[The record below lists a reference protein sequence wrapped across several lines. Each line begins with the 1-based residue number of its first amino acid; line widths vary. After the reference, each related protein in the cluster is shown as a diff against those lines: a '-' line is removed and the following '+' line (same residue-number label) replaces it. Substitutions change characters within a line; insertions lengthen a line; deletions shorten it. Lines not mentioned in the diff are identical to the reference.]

1 MIQKPSSPRLN
12 TYWEQLASE
21 GPFNMYE
28 SGHRNKVIDLLK
40 EHNVTSLLDM
50 GCGSGPNYMLMKQKG
65 IMPKYKGTDLSYNF
79 IEQAEKL
86 FPEAEWEVQD
96 IRDIP
101 EKDNSWDCVAAVHVM
116 DHVKEYEK
124 AIEELHRVTSR
135 LVILDIW
142 RPLSTTAETKV
153 EDKSDWSG
161 GKWENQWLVTYN
173 KNHLESILKKVGFE
187 IVYEENFPNE
197 PQDHHSF
204 IYVLK
209 KI

>member
-1 MIQKPSSPRLN
+1 
-12 TYWEQLASE
+12 
-21 GPFNMYE
+21 
-28 SGHRNKVIDLLK
+28 VIDLLREYK
-40 EHNVTSLLDM
+40 VTSLLDM

-86 FPEAEWEVQD
+86 YPEAEWEVQD

-101 EKDNSWDCVAAVHVM
+101 EKDNSWDCVATVHVM

-124 AIEELHRVTSR
+124 AIQEIHRVTSR
-135 LVILDIW
+135 LVIMDIW
-142 RPLSTTAETKV
+142 RPLSTTSETKV

-173 KNHLESILKKVGFE
+173 KKHLESIFKKVGFE

-209 KI
+209 KV